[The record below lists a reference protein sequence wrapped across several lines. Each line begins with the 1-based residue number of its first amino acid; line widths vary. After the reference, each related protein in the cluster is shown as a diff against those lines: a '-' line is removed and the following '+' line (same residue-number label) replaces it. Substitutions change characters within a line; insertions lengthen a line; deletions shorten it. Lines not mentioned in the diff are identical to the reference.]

1 MNIVELI
8 KTATSN
14 LMRSKARTILT
25 ILSVFIGAFAISLTM
40 GLNVGVNDF
49 VDKQLGTLGVE
60 NEVIIYKAAANQ
72 EADKAN
78 SDEPTEYDSQ
88 AESSE
93 SAGNMNGA
101 SISYLTDSD
110 IQTLKNNKNLEDV
123 QADLTI
129 KPLYVQGE
137 SDKKYE
143 VSLTYLSGKPNI
155 SLISGKMMDNDS
167 DEYQIMVNEDYVK
180 YLGYTNKSIIGKKIT
195 IAANDFNNENTELI
209 EATVVA
215 VPNKSLLNSDGSSI
229 INSSLNQKIYQVNQK
244 NVPASAKSQYYNVNA
259 KVKNYQG
266 QETIDDLKAD
276 LKKDGYEV
284 QGFEE
289 ALGQVTGVVNGITGA
304 LILFGAIALLAASF
318 GIINTLYMSVQ
329 ERKQE
334 IGLMKALGLTKGKV
348 FSLFS
353 FEAIMI
359 GFFGSLLGLLGA
371 FGIGSV
377 VNNIAG
383 QTFLKDLPAFDLIK
397 FNLTSCLI
405 VMGVIMLIAFLAGT
419 LPSRKAS
426 RLDPIE
432 ALRSE

>member
-1 MNIVELI
+1 MNLVELI

-49 VDKQLGTLGVE
+49 VDKQMASVGTKDEINIMKVNKAAEKEDADEPDEYSAE
-60 NEVIIYKAAANQ
+60 NEQNASAGYMNGTEINYLD
-72 EADKAN
+72 EADVAKLKEN
-78 SDEPTEYDSQ
+78 SQLKDVEPSLATNIQYIEGK
-88 AESSE
+88 
-93 SAGNMNGA
+93 SA
-101 SISYLTDSD
+101 
-110 IQTLKNNKNLEDV
+110 
-123 QADLTI
+123 
-129 KPLYVQGE
+129 
-137 SDKKYE
+137 KKYQA
-143 VSLTYLSGKPNI
+143 SLTYLSGKPNL
-155 SLISGKMMDNDS
+155 SLISGKLLDNKS
-167 DEYQIMVNEDYVK
+167 DDYQIMVNESYVK
-180 YLGYTNKSIIGKKIT
+180 YLGYSNKNIIGQKLT
-195 IAANDFNNENTELI
+195 IAVNDYTNQNTEYI

-215 VPNKSLLNSDGSSI
+215 VPNKSLLNTGGASI
-229 INSSLNQKIYQVNQK
+229 INKSLNDKIYEINQK
-244 NVPASAKSQYYNVNA
+244 NAPAEMKAKYMYVGA
-259 KVKNYQG
+259 KIKDYQG
-266 QETIDDLKAD
+266 QDDVDQLK
-276 LKKDGYEV
+276 KEMEKDGYQV

-304 LILFGAIALLAASF
+304 LILFGAIALVAASF

-334 IGLMKALGLTKGKV
+334 IGLMKALGLTRGKV
-348 FSLFS
+348 FALFS

-377 VNNIAG
+377 INNIAG

-397 FNLTSCLI
+397 FNLSSCLI